1 MSNSSTNIGNSEGSA
16 PPKTPAYWVFLPG
29 LAVSTYVLVEASPHA
44 SAYHGAIE
52 LALLVFVPGFA
63 GPLFRALGQTVL
75 SSVCAVIV
83 IGSYWTISFLLL
95 FWSTA
100 ESVVALLYV
109 SIFFVPALGFAIAA
123 TISLA
128 RRLRVEWA
136 FSTVGVGFLCGVIG
150 AATFLAA
157 KRSEVSWERALDPVV
172 LAPDMIAIDKC
183 SQEFAASHSETGYP
197 ESLEQLGPQGSD
209 CVPEALLKGQ
219 YKGFTISY
227 EPGPK
232 DADGKVA
239 AYAVKARETSPKGQ
253 EVSSMFSDESGRIH
267 YRFDGPHGMG
277 TTIAYFPGQ
286 DTFSQLLDCLW
297 DASLN
302 STFRFI
308 DEHGDRVVTDR
319 DLYVRHRL
327 WEHPFTDKRK
337 FSSGGHNFAYGFTS
351 ENDGT
356 INGFTVD
363 VRPQQYGISGIRSY
377 LAVATIDLRTSRH
390 SFNIHATPQNRSA
403 TLADPMTQPGEIK
416 PPGYLSSEK
425 PNN

>member
-1 MSNSSTNIGNSEGSA
+1 MSNSSANIGNSEGSA

-29 LAVSTYVLVEASPHA
+29 LAVSAYVLWAASPRA
-44 SAYHGAIE
+44 STNHGAIE
-52 LALLVFVPGFA
+52 LALLVFVPGFT

-83 IGSYWTISFLLL
+83 IGSYWTISFFLL
-95 FWSTA
+95 FAYTP
-100 ESVVALLYV
+100 ESVFGLLDV

-123 TISLA
+123 TISLV
-128 RRLRVEWA
+128 RRLRIEWA

-150 AATFLAA
+150 AATLLAS
-157 KRSEVSWERALDPVV
+157 KRSELSWERALDPVV

-197 ESLEQLGPQGSD
+197 ESLEQLGPQGTD

-219 YKGFTISY
+219 YN

-277 TTIAYFPGQ
+277 STIAYFPGK
-286 DTFSQLLDCLW
+286 DAFDRVLDCACGTP
-297 DASLN
+297 AS
-302 STFRFI
+302 I
-308 DEHGDRVVTDR
+308 
-319 DLYVRHRL
+319 
-327 WEHPFTDKRK
+327 
-337 FSSGGHNFAYGFTS
+337 
-351 ENDGT
+351 
-356 INGFTVD
+356 
-363 VRPQQYGISGIRSY
+363 
-377 LAVATIDLRTSRH
+377 
-390 SFNIHATPQNRSA
+390 
-403 TLADPMTQPGEIK
+403 QPG
-416 PPGYLSSEK
+416 
-425 PNN
+425 N

>member
-1 MSNSSTNIGNSEGSA
+1 M
-16 PPKTPAYWVFLPG
+16 
-29 LAVSTYVLVEASPHA
+29 
-44 SAYHGAIE
+44 
-52 LALLVFVPGFA
+52 
-63 GPLFRALGQTVL
+63 
-75 SSVCAVIV
+75 
-83 IGSYWTISFLLL
+83 
-95 FWSTA
+95 
-100 ESVVALLYV
+100 LYV

-123 TISLA
+123 TISLV

-136 FSTVGVGFLCGVIG
+136 FSAVGVGFLCGVIG
-150 AATFLAA
+150 AATLLAS
-157 KRSEVSWERALDPVV
+157 KRSELSWERALDPVV
-172 LAPDMIAIDKC
+172 LAPDVIAIDKC

-197 ESLEQLGPQGSD
+197 ESLEQLGPQGTD
-209 CVPEALLKGQ
+209 CVPEALLKGPS
-219 YKGFTISY
+219 KGFTISY

-267 YRFDGPHGMG
+267 YRFDGPHGKG

-319 DLYVRHRL
+319 DLYVRYRL

-337 FSSGGHNFAYGFTS
+337 FSSGGHNFEYTFTS
-351 ENDGT
+351 ENDGRL
-356 INGFTVD
+356 NGFTVD

-390 SFNIHATPQNRSA
+390 SLHIHATPQDRSA
-403 TLADPMTQPGEIK
+403 TMADRLTQPGEIK
-416 PPGYLSSEK
+416 PLRYLSSESPTTSLHLASDFPPSTLLRK
-425 PNN
+425 SVG